1 MTRRTARITRRRERL
16 KERLTAIRDARVVR
30 PVTLSAAL
38 VAAFSRASE
47 ARGYRVFDAAVR
59 RP

>member
-1 MTRRTARITRRRERL
+1 MTHRTTRITRRRERL
-16 KERLTAIRDARVVR
+16 KERLTAIRDARRVQ

-38 VAAFSRASE
+38 IAAFGRASE
-47 ARGYRVFDAAVR
+47 ARGYRVFDVAVR